1 MLQRLKVNKSPQT
14 TSAAIVETIVLTLS
28 SLILGYFISSGS
40 NYFSVLGFSS
50 LLMGP
55 LLCGL
60 RYGFIYALNSALL
73 LIGSMWVVSQ
83 FSTVWTS
90 DIFSSTTLGLIIIPV
105 IAGEFRN
112 HWEHKMRE
120 SQGKLAYID
129 QRLGEITNA
138 FNILKISHERLAQRT
153 ASQTTLRNDIIAVR
167 NHIMMSNISASN
179 AESLNNLILKLFADY
194 CSIQQAGLYAVNDSG
209 KIINNALAIYGG
221 GFEIMPNDLVLK
233 EALNTLKTTSL
244 KPELATKEK
253 YNKFIL
259 LAIPLIDVSG
269 RIWGIVVV
277 NKMPYR
283 AFQPDNIRLFAIL
296 GGYIADLIGMRGDSY
311 YCEDVTLQAFILHL
325 KRCFQNLKAFEIP
338 SSLVIIKITNREN
351 ATGISNLILER
362 QRGLD
367 RAWSV
372 KNNEGK
378 HIVFVLLPLNTI
390 TGTDGYKL
398 RLEQIINEQYNYA
411 NLEGAG
417 IEFYRKK
424 LVSNEDLKKMMF
436 SFFKKLNID
445 LKHWQKQ

>member
-28 SLILGYFISSGS
+28 SLIAGYFITSGS
-40 NYFSVLGFSS
+40 GFFSALSFSG

-55 LLCGL
+55 LLSGL
-60 RYGFIYALNSALL
+60 RYGFLYALNSALF
-73 LIGSMWVVSQ
+73 LIGLMWAVSQ
-83 FSTVWTS
+83 YSSIWNSDVFSN
-90 DIFSSTTLGLIIIPV
+90 TTLGLIIIPV

-129 QRLGEITNA
+129 QRLGEVTNA
-138 FNILKISHERLAQRT
+138 FNILKISHEKLAQRT

-167 NHIMMSNISASN
+167 THIMKSNMSNSN

-194 CSIQQAGLYAVNDSG
+194 CSIQQAGLYAVDDSG
-209 KIINNALAIYGG
+209 KIINTALAVYGG
-221 GFEIMPNDLVLK
+221 DFNIMSNDLVLK

-244 KPELATKEK
+244 KSELATKEK

-269 RIWGIVVV
+269 RTWGIVVV

-283 AFQPDNIRLFAIL
+283 AFRPDNIRLFAIL

-325 KRCFQNLKAFEIP
+325 KRCVYNLKAFSIP
-338 SSLVIIKITNREN
+338 SCLVIIKITNKKDAVGMN
-351 ATGISNLILER
+351 NLILER

-372 KNNEGK
+372 KNKDEER
-378 HIVFVLLPLNTI
+378 ILFILLPLNTI
-390 TGTDGYKL
+390 IGTDGYKL
-398 RLEQIINEQYNYA
+398 RLEQIIYEQYNYA
-411 NLEGAG
+411 SLENAD
-417 IEFYRKK
+417 IEFYRKN
-424 LVSNEDLKKMMF
+424 LVSNEDLQEMMLD
-436 SFFKKLNID
+436 FFQQFNID
-445 LKHWQKQ
+445 LKYWQKQ